1 MSNADGRLQK
11 LEKDYAPICDAELP
25 KAEELALSGRLAEA
39 LEQLNVLERQTRNGG
54 DMLSNARVLVHIV
67 RLCFRTN
74 NLALLNE
81 NIVALSKK
89 HGALK
94 QAVQKMVQEAVTFV
108 DATPDKKAK
117 LELIDTLR
125 TVTEGKIYVEVERAR
140 LTRILAGIR
149 EADGDIPGA
158 ADILQELQVETFGS
172 MEKREKTDFLLEQM
186 RLCLAR
192 GDYTRT
198 QIISRKISTKYFND
212 AAVADLKLRFYEL
225 MIQHALN
232 ANDYL
237 AICKYYR
244 EVYNTQVV
252 KDDEHKW
259 KEILTFV
266 VIFITLAPFDNE
278 QLDLTHR
285 IAQDERLAQ
294 IPVLKGFLKLFMT
307 PELMRWP
314 KVEEVYGAL
323 LRATYVFAATTD
335 DGKRRWEAFHHRVV
349 EHNLRVVAKYYTR
362 ITFGRLTELLDLPGE
377 KVEDFMSRLVSSK
390 TIYAKI
396 DRPAQTVTF
405 AKPRSAD
412 DTLAEWSS
420 GIHRLLKLVETT
432 THLIT
437 KEEMVHKILAKS

>member
-1 MSNADGRLQK
+1 MSNSDGRLQK
-11 LEKDYAPICDAELP
+11 LEKDFAPICDEALP
-25 KAEELALSGRLAEA
+25 AAEELALVHYT
-39 LEQLNVLERQTRNGG
+39 NHTRDLLLGG

-67 RLCFRTN
+67 RMCFRTN
-74 NLALLNE
+74 NLTLLNE

-94 QAVQKMVQEAVTFV
+94 QAIQKMVQEAVTFV
-108 DATPDKKAK
+108 DQIKDKATK

-192 GDYTRT
+192 VLCRRCV
-198 QIISRKISTKYFND
+198 S
-212 AAVADLKLRFYEL
+212 DLKLRFYEL
-225 MIQHALN
+225 MIQHALQGD
-232 ANDYL
+232 DYL

-244 EVYNTQVV
+244 EVYNTDVV
-252 KDDEHKW
+252 KADALKW

-266 VIFITLAPFDNE
+266 VIFIILSPFDNE
-278 QLDLTHR
+278 QSDLTHR
-285 IAQDERLAQ
+285 IAQDSQLSQ
-294 IPVLKGFLKLFMT
+294 IPILKEFLKLFMT

-314 KVEEVYGAL
+314 RIEEVYGSL
-323 LRATYVFAATTD
+323 LRATYVFSTD
-335 DGKRRWEAFHHRVV
+335 TEDGRRRWKDFHHRVI

-362 ITFGRLTELLDLPGE
+362 ISFARLKDLLDLDVTN
-377 KVEDFMSRLVSSK
+377 VEDFLSRL
-390 TIYAKI
+390 
-396 DRPAQTVTF
+396 
-405 AKPRSAD
+405 PRNPD
-412 DTLAEWSS
+412 ETLAEWSN

-432 THLIT
+432 THLIA
-437 KEEMVHKILAKS
+437 KEEMVHQILARP